1 MISAQSA
8 RVPFA
13 QPTLA
18 RTLTEGQVQFLLQSL
33 YSARAETRLEAIE
46 HIVAHQWHDARL
58 MQALQELAALD
69 EVERVREK
77 ARGAVRQLESMG
89 SLDM

>member
-8 RVPFA
+8 RAPFA

-18 RTLTEGQVQFLLQSL
+18 RTLTEDQVQFLLQAL

-46 HIVAHQWHDARL
+46 QIAENQWHDAQL
-58 MQALQELAALD
+58 TQAMTELAALD
-69 EVERVREK
+69 EVEEVRAV
-77 ARGAVRQLESMG
+77 ARQVLQERDCNA
-89 SLDM
+89 